1 MSSTLYQNGVKWNDV
16 LWGPVVYGIAMR
28 SEQQGMG
35 VGEKSHAKMKERLLH
50 IFPQDVSAIAATGKI
65 KPNNSSVHFSV
76 P

>member
-1 MSSTLYQNGVKWNDV
+1 
-16 LWGPVVYGIAMR
+16 MR